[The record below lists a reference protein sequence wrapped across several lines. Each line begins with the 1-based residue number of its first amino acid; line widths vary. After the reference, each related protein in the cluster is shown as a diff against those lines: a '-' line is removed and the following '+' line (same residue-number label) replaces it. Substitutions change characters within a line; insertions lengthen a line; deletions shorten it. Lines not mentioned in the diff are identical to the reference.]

1 METVI
6 DQTVNKETLIT
17 TITVVTLPHHQSTQL
32 NVILLDVTD
41 YLFNVTYVL
50 PLSIFL
56 EIAQKKQKILKLT
69 ERKSIYTCLANL
81 FRFIENCSF
90 DVHDCMHTC
99 QHIHHQFNA
108 CKKQHTRLVFITFIV
123 WDIGTT
129 KMREIKTSNLIVIIF
144 L

>member
-6 DQTVNKETLIT
+6 DQTVNKETLII

-50 PLSIFL
+50 SLSIFL

-69 ERKSIYTCLANL
+69 ERKST
-81 FRFIENCSF
+81 
-90 DVHDCMHTC
+90 
-99 QHIHHQFNA
+99 
-108 CKKQHTRLVFITFIV
+108 
-123 WDIGTT
+123 
-129 KMREIKTSNLIVIIF
+129 
-144 L
+144 

>member
-56 EIAQKKQKILKLT
+56 EIAQKKTENLRTHRQKKHLYMSCKFIQ
-69 ERKSIYTCLANL
+69 IY
-81 FRFIENCSF
+81 
-90 DVHDCMHTC
+90 
-99 QHIHHQFNA
+99 
-108 CKKQHTRLVFITFIV
+108 
-123 WDIGTT
+123 
-129 KMREIKTSNLIVIIF
+129 
-144 L
+144 

>member
-50 PLSIFL
+50 SLSIFL

-69 ERKSIYTCLANL
+69 ERKST
-81 FRFIENCSF
+81 
-90 DVHDCMHTC
+90 
-99 QHIHHQFNA
+99 
-108 CKKQHTRLVFITFIV
+108 
-123 WDIGTT
+123 
-129 KMREIKTSNLIVIIF
+129 
-144 L
+144 